1 MRLLREG
8 DTQRAN
14 EKDQL
19 EALLDQWIFQHINCI
34 VNTETEEF
42 RIIES
47 KRSEFLVGGLRDMSD
62 RSGLEWRN
70 KVTKEIVDLK
80 FKALKC
86 RKEEEC
92 KFIFDKIAFLQK
104 LIEQEGG
111 DREK

>member
-1 MRLLREG
+1 
-8 DTQRAN
+8 
-14 EKDQL
+14 
-19 EALLDQWIFQHINCI
+19 
-34 VNTETEEF
+34 
-42 RIIES
+42 
-47 KRSEFLVGGLRDMSD
+47 MSD

-70 KVTKEIVDLK
+70 KVMIEIVDLK